1 MGPPLHIDFL
11 GLGVENGASEVS
23 DASEIKLVLEL
34 FS

>member
-1 MGPPLHIDFL
+1 MGPPLPIDFL
-11 GLGVENGASEVS
+11 GLGVEDGASDVF